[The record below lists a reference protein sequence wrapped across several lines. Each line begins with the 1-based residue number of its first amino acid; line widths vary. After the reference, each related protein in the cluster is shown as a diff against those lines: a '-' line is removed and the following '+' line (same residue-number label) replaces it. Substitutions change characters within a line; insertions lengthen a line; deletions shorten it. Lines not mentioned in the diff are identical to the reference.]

1 MRLFSL
7 TGKLGVKG
15 ACGYLAE
22 VAKLDDAGAGMN
34 CLPAVCEAHARY
46 DGPCDRMR
54 PGSIDI
60 ASGVIE
66 FVRIVSKYVGN
77 RCLHPPA

>member
-1 MRLFSL
+1 MMQ
-7 TGKLGVKG
+7 
-15 ACGYLAE
+15 
-22 VAKLDDAGAGMN
+22 AGMN

-77 RCLHPPA
+77 RCLRPPA